1 MYFDEAGNDR
11 RIFLADTLRELS
23 GNPDPVASINTF
35 SRAIRMLYGNQGIIS
50 VSLRNMAPG
59 HYRVMRILHQEGVVA
74 EGYKTVEFA
83 GHDAPA
89 HTGGIVGEIVRREQ
103 PVVIRD
109 LDITHDPVLG
119 NNLAPYR
126 VLVAIPVYNQ
136 GELLNWVLFISTDA
150 ESITNEDV
158 ENRIIQSNLMGE
170 VNNNKRIT
178 HELREAMHWIHQE
191 IDEIAQLQRAML
203 PATMPPILGLELAVM
218 YETYDRAG
226 GDYYDI
232 FPVNVPVGQAVAEDH
247 PDWAMFIADASGHGP
262 SAAVVI
268 AVLSTLLRTSC
279 SAVNSPSSVLDYL
292 NSYLASRQFRHSFVT
307 AFLAFLDA
315 KTGRFRYACAGHQF
329 PIVRTPGGDTLQL
342 NSIHGL
348 PLGVQIGAPY
358 EEAESSL
365 DQGHSMMLYT
375 DGITEAKSPD
385 GTLFGEENLL
395 AHLRSVNGSPADM
408 IDALLRVLRT
418 HEAGKRP
425 NDDQTVV
432 MIRRH

>member
-1 MYFDEAGNDR
+1 
-11 RIFLADTLRELS
+11 
-23 GNPDPVASINTF
+23 
-35 SRAIRMLYGNQGIIS
+35 
-50 VSLRNMAPG
+50 
-59 HYRVMRILHQEGVVA
+59 VMRILHGDGVVE
-74 EGYKTVEFA
+74 EGYMIVGFA

-89 HTGGIVGEIVRREQ
+89 HTGGIIGEIVRREQ
-103 PVVIRD
+103 PVVVRD
-109 LDITHDPVLG
+109 LDIAHDPVLG

-126 VLVAIPVYNQ
+126 VLVAVPVYNQ
-136 GELLNWVLFISTDA
+136 GELLNWVLYATTDP
-150 ESITNEDV
+150 EGITSEDV

-170 VNNNKRIT
+170 VNNNKRIS

-203 PATMPPILGLELAVM
+203 PATLPAILGLELAVM

-232 FPVNVPVGQAVAEDH
+232 FPLNVPAGQTPAEDH
-247 PDWAMFIADASGHGP
+247 PEWAVFIADASGHGP

-279 SAVNSPSSVLDYL
+279 FAVSSPGTVLDYL
-292 NSYLASRQFRHSFVT
+292 NSYLASRQFRYSFVT
-307 AFLAFLDA
+307 AFLGFLNV
-315 KTGRFRYACAGHQF
+315 KTGHLRYACAGHHF
-329 PIVRTPGGDTLQL
+329 PIVRTPNGETMQL
-342 NSIHGL
+342 NSVHGL

-358 EEAESSL
+358 EEAEGSL
-365 DQGHSMMLYT
+365 GQGHSMMLYT

-385 GTLFGEENLL
+385 GALFGEENLH
-395 AHLRSVNGSPADM
+395 AHLKSTSGSPAQM
-408 IDALLRVLRT
+408 IDALLDVLRS

-432 MIRRH
+432 MIHRH